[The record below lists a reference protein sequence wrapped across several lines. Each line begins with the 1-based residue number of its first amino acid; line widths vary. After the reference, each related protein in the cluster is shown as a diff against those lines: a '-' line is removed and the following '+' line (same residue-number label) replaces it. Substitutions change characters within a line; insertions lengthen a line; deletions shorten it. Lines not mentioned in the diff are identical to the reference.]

1 MTFPVRVLHFLGG
14 LGVGGAETLV
24 MNVFRHTDRTRV
36 VFDAAV
42 CAAGPD
48 PYDAEFQRLGGRIF
62 RLPYPNR
69 RTIFRYVNALRDVL
83 REQGPFIAAH
93 THVQH
98 FNGLTL
104 LIARTAGVPIRI
116 AHSHSTSDGRSTTI
130 RREVYRRLMRTLI
143 HANAT
148 HLAGCSASA
157 CAALYGGKGAAAEV
171 LQNAIDP
178 DDYRFPPGV
187 SHSVRS
193 DLRLPQDALVLAHV
207 GRFDGQKNHAGLV
220 DAFVELLRIRPDAR
234 LLLIGDGPWRAEIE
248 ELCRAHGLENA
259 VTFLGLRNDVP
270 RLLSASDVF
279 VLPSLCEGLPVAVV
293 EAQMAGLPC
302 VVSPAVP
309 DSADIGL
316 GLLKRLSLNEGAEK
330 WAKEIVAAWKQRPSW
345 EDRQRRLLLTGFDI
359 RQSVHRWESLYSSP

>member
-1 MTFPVRVLHFLGG
+1 
-14 LGVGGAETLV
+14 
-24 MNVFRHTDRTRV
+24 
-36 VFDAAV
+36 
-42 CAAGPD
+42 
-48 PYDAEFQRLGGRIF
+48 
-62 RLPYPNR
+62 
-69 RTIFRYVNALRDVL
+69 
-83 REQGPFIAAH
+83 
-93 THVQH
+93 
-98 FNGLTL
+98 
-104 LIARTAGVPIRI
+104 
-116 AHSHSTSDGRSTTI
+116 
-130 RREVYRRLMRTLI
+130 MRTLI

-157 CAALYGGKGAAAEV
+157 CATLYGGKGAAAEV

-234 LLLIGDGPWRAEIE
+234 LLLIGDGPCRAGIE
-248 ELCRAHGLENA
+248 ERCRAHGLENA

-279 VLPSLCEGLPVAVV
+279 VFPSLYEGLPVAVV

-330 WAKEIVAAWKQRPSW
+330 WAKEIVAAQQQRPSW
-345 EDRQRRLLLTGFDI
+345 EDRQHRLLLTGFDI
-359 RQSVHRWESLYSSP
+359 RQSVHRWESLYLSP